1 MNKQEQLV
9 AEFKLYGLNRKQKTG
24 VYATVNLANED
35 WFHADFDEALF
46 PIDRQY
52 ALFDYFK
59 NGDDN
64 IWKDNKNAKVVV
76 RFDGWSTGNVPI
88 NPIII
93 DIKNIQ

>member
-1 MNKQEQLV
+1 MIQD
-9 AEFKLYGLNRKQKTG
+9 FKMSGLNRKQKTG
-24 VYATVNLANED
+24 IYATVRMDNED
-35 WFHADFDEALF
+35 WFHAQFDETFF

-64 IWKDNKNAKVVV
+64 IWKDNKNAKVTVK
-76 RFDGWSTGNVPI
+76 FDKWSTGGVPV

-93 DIKNIQ
+93 DVKNIH